1 VLYRV
6 VVLVAVYVI
15 VGVST
20 FPFAVELVSGRGIT
34 VAVEMTTT
42 IDGADD
48 DGTYW
53 VVVELRV
60 NHVVNRTTDV
70 SGPDVGAA
78 PPVSVA
84 VTGHT
89 VVYRLMTSVVTEPS
103 LAGQLVTVG
112 AQDVTVYTVVLYTV
126 EVV

>member
-15 VGVST
+15 VGVSA
-20 FPFAVELVSGRGIT
+20 FPFAVELDTGTGTTR
-34 VAVEMTTT
+34 AVEMATT
-42 IDGADD
+42 IDGEED

-60 NHVVNRTTDV
+60 NHVVIKTTDV
-70 SGPDVGAA
+70 SGPEDGAA
-78 PPVSVA
+78 LPVSVA

-89 VVYRLMTSVVTEPS
+89 VV
-103 LAGQLVTVG
+103 
-112 AQDVTVYTVVLYTV
+112 
-126 EVV
+126 

>member
-15 VGVST
+15 VGVSA
-20 FPFAVELVSGRGIT
+20 FPFAVELVSGRGTT
-34 VAVEMTTT
+34 VAVEMATT
-42 IDGADD
+42 IDGEGD

-60 NHVVNRTTDV
+60 NHVVTRTVDA
-70 SGPDVGAA
+70 SGPEVGAA

-89 VVYRLMTSVVTEPS
+89 VV
-103 LAGQLVTVG
+103 
-112 AQDVTVYTVVLYTV
+112 
-126 EVV
+126 